1 MKITGCLMPSPNQ
14 AHPAVSIGCVPLL
27 RVVFQYSY
35 RYADVKVNEYKVS
48 GEGAHDESRKRPQ
61 HARDME

>member
-1 MKITGCLMPSPNQ
+1 MPSLNRV
-14 AHPAVSIGCVPLL
+14 HPAVSIGCVPLL
-27 RVVFQYSY
+27 RVLFQYSS
-35 RYADVKVNEYKVS
+35 RYADVKVDEYKVS